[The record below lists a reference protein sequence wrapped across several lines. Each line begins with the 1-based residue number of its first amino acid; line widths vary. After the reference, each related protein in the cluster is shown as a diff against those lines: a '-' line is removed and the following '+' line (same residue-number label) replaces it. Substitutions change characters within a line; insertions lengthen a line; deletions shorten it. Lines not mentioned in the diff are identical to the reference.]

1 MTVKPTW
8 LIMVPRSPTIMRLQ
22 IISDSMT
29 PQEAEGVQ
37 EDLGIE
43 RDTPEHVKLERSALF
58 QQKMVPAKRKR

>member
-1 MTVKPTW
+1 MHHRFW
-8 LIMVPRSPTIMRLQ
+8 A

-43 RDTPEHVKLERSALF
+43 RDTPEHVKLERSALC